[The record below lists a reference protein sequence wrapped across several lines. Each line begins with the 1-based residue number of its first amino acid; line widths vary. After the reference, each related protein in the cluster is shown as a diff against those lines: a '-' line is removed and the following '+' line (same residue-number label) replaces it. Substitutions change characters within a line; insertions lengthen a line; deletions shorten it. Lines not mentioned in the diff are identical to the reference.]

1 MSNEKY
7 HQLQMLETLET
18 NPEITQADLAA
29 QVGVAVG
36 TVNWYLKQWSQKGLL
51 KVRQIGRW
59 RWQYILTP
67 KGITEKTRLAR
78 KYFEHS
84 MRVYRRTRDD
94 ARNIL
99 GEVIGAGYARVII
112 DADEDLADIFNLT
125 CLEMGLECI
134 SANSEESLPRVMVDG
149 SRFTLHM
156 PASTL
161 QEEDDS
167 LFEDLE
173 E

>member
-1 MSNEKY
+1 MSSDKY
-7 HQLQMLETLET
+7 HQLEMLEALET

-67 KGITEKTRLAR
+67 KGIAEKTRLAR

-99 GEVIGAGYARVII
+99 QEILAAGYTQVVL
-112 DADEDLADIFNLT
+112 DAEGDLADIFALT
-125 CLEMGLECI
+125 CLEMGVKSSSLDAEKT
-134 SANSEESLPRVMVDG
+134 LPRVTVNG
-149 SRFTLHM
+149 SRFTLHITT
-156 PASTL
+156 SESQKDT
-161 QEEDDS
+161 E
-167 LFEDLE
+167 
-173 E
+173 